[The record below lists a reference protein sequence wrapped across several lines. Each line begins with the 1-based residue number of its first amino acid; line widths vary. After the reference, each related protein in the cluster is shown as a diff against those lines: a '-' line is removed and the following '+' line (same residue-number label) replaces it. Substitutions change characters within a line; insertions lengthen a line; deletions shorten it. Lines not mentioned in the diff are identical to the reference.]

1 MITKSDYLAYLQCP
15 LVFWLDRFRPGLR
28 APLEVDVQRRMRMGQ
43 KVDKTAREWF
53 PDGRLIP
60 YRPNP
65 EDMAPLTAR
74 AIAAGERALFQATFH
89 ADDLLVKVD
98 VLQREEAGWHLIEVK
113 SSTSVKEEH
122 LPDAAFQFYVL
133 HQAGLNISRAS
144 IMHIN
149 NQCRF
154 PNLDDLFTI
163 EDVTAEVQDWWATI
177 EEDLLE
183 MRRLADLADEPRARI
198 GRFCIKPVKCRY
210 HAHCWQDI
218 DGLTIYH
225 IPRLGADKQEQLET
239 AGALFLEDVTED
251 FPLTNTQRRFVDFH
265 VGREIRI
272 DRPAIR
278 RALAE
283 LRFPLYFFDFETID
297 HVVPIYE
304 GTGPYQQV
312 PFQYSCHILHEDGT
326 LEHREYLYKGES
338 DPRPDLLRALL
349 RDIED
354 GGQIV
359 AYNAPFEGGVLK
371 KLAEAFPA
379 EADLLLE
386 MAGRLW
392 DQLPLF
398 RKYYR
403 DYRFGTSNS
412 LKNVLP
418 VVAPHLSYGELAV
431 QNGVQAQVLWEEM
444 VETADGA
451 AKERLAADLLAYCKL
466 DTLAMVEIHGVLR
479 EI

>member
-43 KVDKTAREWF
+43 EADKAAREWF
-53 PDGRLIP
+53 ADGRLIP

-65 EDMAPLTAR
+65 QYMAPLTAE
-74 AIAAGERALFQATFH
+74 AMAAGEKALFQATFH
-89 ADDLLVKVD
+89 AGDLLVKVD
-98 VLQREEAGWHLIEVK
+98 VLQREEVGWHLIEVK

-122 LPDAAFQFYVL
+122 LPDAAFQYYVL
-133 HQAGLNISRAS
+133 RQAGVKVSRVS

-154 PNLDDLFTI
+154 PNLEELFTI
-163 EDVTAEVQDWWATI
+163 EDVTADALDWWATI
-177 EEDLLE
+177 EEDLVE
-183 MRRLADLADEPRARI
+183 MRRLVVLDDEPRARI
-198 GRFCIKPVKCRY
+198 GRFCIKPAKCAY

-225 IPRLGADKQEQLET
+225 IPRLGEQKQKALET
-239 AGALFLEDVTED
+239 DGALFLEDVTDD
-251 FPLTNTQRRFVDFH
+251 FPLTNTQRGFVDFH
-265 VGREIRI
+265 AGRKIRI

-297 HVVPIYE
+297 HVVPIYD

-312 PFQYSCHILHEDGT
+312 PFQYSCHILHEDGR
-326 LEHREYLYKGES
+326 LEHREYLYTGHG

-349 RDIED
+349 RDIGD

-371 KLAEAFPA
+371 RLAEAFPA
-379 EADLLLE
+379 EAELLLE

-392 DQLPLF
+392 DQLALF
-398 RKYYR
+398 RNHYR

-412 LKNVLP
+412 LKHVLP

-444 VETADGA
+444 IETADGVE
-451 AKERLAADLLAYCKL
+451 KERLTADLLAYCKL

-479 EI
+479 AL